1 MGTTYRFVAAPSE
14 PSEVLGWFRSLPSP
28 PEEVPAKHGATL
40 YFRESGPLNYGV
52 DGRIDPKSSPVVTVF
67 LPQIRRGSLW
77 TVGEVHFLATPLRQQ
92 FPALYRVS
100 SAFSK
105 WLADLPCV
113 YTNKRKENEF
123 GYYLEG
129 SVKNHD
135 EPVYAFDSGL
145 SALQSGRYFVGE
157 RDNDSVLN
165 SLCKALRLRGV
176 ECAEA

>member
-28 PEEVPAKHGATL
+28 PEEVPAKHRATL
-40 YFRESGPLNYGV
+40 YFREYGPLIYGA

-92 FPALYRVS
+92 FPALHRVS

-105 WLADLPCV
+105 WLAELPCV
-113 YTNKRKENEF
+113 YTNKRPEDEF

-135 EPVYAFDSGL
+135 APVHAFDSGL

-157 RDNDSVLN
+157 RDNDYVLEK
-165 SLCKALRLRGV
+165 LCKALRLRGV
-176 ECAEA
+176 DCVSA